1 MKGIFFT
8 SIALFSKSSQ
18 NFFKINIAP
27 WNIPSLKKES
37 SKSAKLSQSN
47 QQNRFDVAKATIK
60 SDTCKRR
67 GRYGE
72 YSSV

>member
-1 MKGIFFT
+1 MEHPI
-8 SIALFSKSSQ
+8 
-18 NFFKINIAP
+18 
-27 WNIPSLKKES
+27 LKKES

-47 QQNRFDVAKATIK
+47 ERKRFDVEKATIE

-72 YSSV
+72 YYSV